1 MPMNLASALSD
12 DKKLT
17 VLFRVE
23 PGCLGPKG
31 KDYIED
37 FCHFAGK
44 EFAEVDADFVRW
56 QIVPRYDKSLPETQ
70 YLLAGKQLTYSQAC
84 KYLALFGKELDDF
97 EMHLNEK
104 LSELIDE
111 HLGR

>member
-1 MPMNLASALSD
+1 MITTNSLPD
-12 DKKLT
+12 DKKLI

-23 PGCLGPKG
+23 PGCLGPNG

-37 FCHFAGK
+37 FCYFAAK
-44 EFAEVDADFVRW
+44 ALAEVDADFVRW
-56 QIVPRYDKSLPETQ
+56 KIVPRYDKSLPETQ
-70 YLLAGKQLTYSQAC
+70 YMLAGKQLTYQQAC
-84 KYLALFGKELDDF
+84 KYMALLGKELDDF
-97 EMHLNEK
+97 EMHLNDK

>member
-1 MPMNLASALSD
+1 MITANSLPD
-12 DKKLT
+12 DKKLI

-23 PGCLGPKG
+23 PGCLGPNG

-37 FCHFAGK
+37 FCYFAAK
-44 EFAEVDADFVRW
+44 ALAEVDAGFVRW

-70 YLLAGKQLTYSQAC
+70 YLLAGKQLTYQQAC
-84 KYLALFGKELDDF
+84 KYMVLLGKELDDF
-97 EMHLNEK
+97 EMHLNDK